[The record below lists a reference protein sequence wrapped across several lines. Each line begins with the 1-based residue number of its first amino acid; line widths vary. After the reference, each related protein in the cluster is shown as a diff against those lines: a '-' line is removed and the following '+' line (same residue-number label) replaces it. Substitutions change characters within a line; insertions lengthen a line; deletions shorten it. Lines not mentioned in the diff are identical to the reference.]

1 MIIAL
6 LCSAIIVII
15 IIHHHHHYYL
25 NLHYIIIITI
35 ITILISSSISHDSLL
50 TGSNVEFIFDHGFNP
65 TPGWQLTDVWLTP
78 EGMPKKGLLSF
89 EFFAGDGMNMNG
101 CLLDRELR
109 GRVSA
114 LTLVTHR
121 DLSVEYDLNPLTY
134 QESKATAAA
143 AALKGSNTTAISLTP
158 VIATKT
164 SKFRRKIIP
173 VAEPSSTDEIKSLI
187 KPPVT
192 INTIAMQF
200 SLGPSMKCL
209 VTQLPLLSKQ
219 FMKKKIKNSSS
230 STSSSSSN
238 SVTMDAKR
246 SRVYTYLDA
255 DDHLR
260 TTQVTWNYEDGDYG
274 RVESWKLT

>member
-1 MIIAL
+1 
-6 LCSAIIVII
+6 
-15 IIHHHHHYYL
+15 
-25 NLHYIIIITI
+25 
-35 ITILISSSISHDSLL
+35 
-50 TGSNVEFIFDHGFNP
+50 
-65 TPGWQLTDVWLTP
+65 
-78 EGMPKKGLLSF
+78 MPKKGLLSF

-121 DLSVEYDLNPLTY
+121 DLSVEYDLNPITY
-134 QESKATAAA
+134 QESKANAAAATAAV
-143 AALKGSNTTAISLTP
+143 AALKGNNTP
-158 VIATKT
+158 VIATKI
-164 SKFRRKIIP
+164 SKFRRKLIP
-173 VAEPSSTDEIKSLI
+173 IAEPSSTDELKSLI

-219 FMKKKIKNSSS
+219 FIKKKKVKNSSS
-230 STSSSSSN
+230 SSLTSTSSSSSSN
-238 SVTMDAKR
+238 NGTMDAKR
-246 SRVYTYLDA
+246 SKVYTYLDA

-274 RVESWKLT
+274 KVESWKLT

>member
-1 MIIAL
+1 
-6 LCSAIIVII
+6 
-15 IIHHHHHYYL
+15 
-25 NLHYIIIITI
+25 
-35 ITILISSSISHDSLL
+35 
-50 TGSNVEFIFDHGFNP
+50 
-65 TPGWQLTDVWLTP
+65 
-78 EGMPKKGLLSF
+78 
-89 EFFAGDGMNMNG
+89 MNMNG

-121 DLSVEYDLNPLTY
+121 DLSIEYDLNPITY

-143 AALKGSNTTAISLTP
+143 AAALKGSNTTTISSTP

-164 SKFRRKIIP
+164 SKFRRKLIP
-173 VAEPSSTDEIKSLI
+173 IAEPSSTDEIKSLI

-192 INTIAMQF
+192 INTINMQF

-219 FMKKKIKNSSS
+219 FMKKKVNNSSSSSLTS

-238 SVTMDAKR
+238 NGTMDAKR
-246 SRVYTYLDA
+246 CRVYTYLDA

>member
-1 MIIAL
+1 
-6 LCSAIIVII
+6 
-15 IIHHHHHYYL
+15 
-25 NLHYIIIITI
+25 
-35 ITILISSSISHDSLL
+35 
-50 TGSNVEFIFDHGFNP
+50 
-65 TPGWQLTDVWLTP
+65 
-78 EGMPKKGLLSF
+78 
-89 EFFAGDGMNMNG
+89 MNMNG

-121 DLSVEYDLNPLTY
+121 DLSVEYDLNPITY
-134 QESKATAAA
+134 QESKANAAAATAAV
-143 AALKGSNTTAISLTP
+143 AALKGSNTP
-158 VIATKT
+158 VIATKI
-164 SKFRRKIIP
+164 SKFRRKLIP
-173 VAEPSSTDEIKSLI
+173 IAEPTSTDEIKSLI

-219 FMKKKIKNSSS
+219 FIKKKKVKNSSS
-230 STSSSSSN
+230 SLTSTSSSSSSN
-238 SVTMDAKR
+238 NGTMDAKR

-274 RVESWKLT
+274 KVESWKLT

>member
-1 MIIAL
+1 
-6 LCSAIIVII
+6 
-15 IIHHHHHYYL
+15 
-25 NLHYIIIITI
+25 
-35 ITILISSSISHDSLL
+35 
-50 TGSNVEFIFDHGFNP
+50 
-65 TPGWQLTDVWLTP
+65 
-78 EGMPKKGLLSF
+78 MPKKGLLSF

-121 DLSVEYDLNPLTY
+121 DLSVEYDLNPITY
-134 QESKATAAA
+134 QESKANAAAATAAA
-143 AALKGSNTTAISLTP
+143 VAALKGNNTP
-158 VIATKT
+158 VIAPKI
-164 SKFRRKIIP
+164 SKFRRKLIP
-173 VAEPSSTDEIKSLI
+173 IAEPSSIDELKSLI

-219 FMKKKIKNSSS
+219 FIKKKKVKNSSS
-230 STSSSSSN
+230 SLTSTSSSCSN
-238 SVTMDAKR
+238 NGTVDAKR
-246 SRVYTYLDA
+246 NRVYTYLDA

-274 RVESWKLT
+274 KVESWKLT